1 MTTYELTY
9 EEKRLAFAGL
19 LPILSSG
26 FGETMPQSKEEVLA
40 ITGVDPAHAQAVQ
53 RRLEQ
58 MAPALLDLVLNHG
71 AYETQEGYEAYM
83 RLVESAG
90 EGLEPA

>member
-1 MTTYELTY
+1 M
-9 EEKRLAFAGL
+9 
-19 LPILSSG
+19 SSG
-26 FGETMPQSKEEVLA
+26 FGETIPQSKEEVLA

-53 RRLEQ
+53 RRIEQ

-71 AYETQEGYEAYM
+71 AYETLEGYDAYM
-83 RLVESAG
+83 RMVISAA